1 MDWNTLKERFSQVL
15 SKYKYV
21 AVVVLAGV
29 MLMLLPERNEPQRI
43 ENSTEQPVEISLAAQ
58 LEEILGKIDGVGKV
72 QVLLTELD
80 PSRTVYQT
88 DEQHASDGS
97 VRSDTVIVSDG
108 SRGEG
113 GLVSAIIPPTYLGAI
128 VVCQGAERPAVQL
141 SVIQAVSNVT
151 GISTDRITVLKMK

>member
-1 MDWNTLKERFSQVL
+1 MDWNTLKERLSQIL

-29 MLMLLPERNEPQRI
+29 MLMLLPEQNEPQRI
-43 ENSTEQPVEISLAAQ
+43 ENSTEQPAEISLATQ
-58 LEEILGKIDGVGKV
+58 LEEILGKMDGVGKV

-88 DEQHASDGS
+88 DEQHSSDGS
-97 VRSDTVIVSDG
+97 VRSDTVIISDG